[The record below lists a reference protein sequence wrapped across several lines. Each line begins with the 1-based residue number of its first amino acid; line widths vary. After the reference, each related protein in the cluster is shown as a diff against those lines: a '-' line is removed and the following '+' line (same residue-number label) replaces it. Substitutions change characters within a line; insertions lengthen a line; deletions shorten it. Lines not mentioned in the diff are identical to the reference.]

1 MNINKIHFLLL
12 TLLCVMS
19 AKAQNLRIGDLYT
32 APDGSQGVVYYVQPN
47 GVGWMVALHDASEGC
62 AWGNTTDVQGLNNYN
77 NATTQQL
84 FIDTAGYSNT
94 QVLRNYQND
103 NGYAAGVVDFPHGW
117 MLPTCSQLR
126 TLFAQL
132 PFISY
137 YITSNGGDDLAYGSY
152 WSSTERDNQY
162 AWSVSF
168 ESGDVS
174 YLTKTTYCRVR
185 AIRRFTYTEDAG
197 LIYAW
202 STGNSTSSIVVTPT
216 QTTAY
221 TVTVTS
227 LGGCED
233 SVTETI
239 TVLSYDTMHIQFT
252 DDTICAG
259 DSVTLFVTATDVV
272 SVPSVTVGDI
282 LCTDATIVKLTDFAS
297 SGKTAYGV
305 VFYVDNTAEHGWAIH
320 LQNQGTALW
329 GGYGTDIQTLP
340 NYLTARE
347 AIADIDGY
355 GNTQKI
361 RAAGN
366 ASAYPAAY
374 LVDFAQGWYL
384 PAIGQLCELWAVS
397 AIVNGTLESVG
408 GTPLQI
414 NSFAYYKSSTEYNQN
429 SAWSLMNGGDIST
442 SVKNYTFNSHFV
454 RSIRTF

>member
-1 MNINKIHFLLL
+1 MNITKIHFLLL
-12 TLLCVMS
+12 TLFCVMS

-197 LIYAW
+197 LSYAW

-259 DSVTLFVTATDVV
+259 DSVTLFLTATDVV
-272 SVPSVTVGDI
+272 SVPFVTVGDI
-282 LCTDATIVKLTDFAS
+282 LCTDATIVKPADFAS

-305 VFYVDNTAEHGWAIH
+305 VFYVDNTGEHGWAVH
-320 LQNQGTALW
+320 LHYQHISIMWTTPSSAL
-329 GGYGTDIQTLP
+329 TDILNLTNYSTSRTAINDFNGYNNTLIIR
-340 NYLTARE
+340 NVGNE
-347 AIADIDGY
+347 A
-355 GNTQKI
+355 N
-361 RAAGN
+361 
-366 ASAYPAAY
+366 YPAAFA
-374 LVDFAQGWYL
+374 VDFENGWYI
-384 PAIGQLCELWAVS
+384 PAAGQLRQLFNE
-397 AIVNGTLESVG
+397 IVEVRASLQIVG
-408 GTPLQI
+408 GDVLLLD
-414 NSFAYYKSSTEYNQN
+414 SGHWSSTE
-429 SAWSLMNGGDIST
+429 SA
-442 SVKNYTFNSHFV
+442 KNYAWEVRDRGTVYRTSKQSNIML
-454 RSIRTF
+454 RSIRSF